1 MRGIKWSICTKYVV
15 MGSTESEGDKQLLNN
30 FQMPKQELNI
40 FYFPNLQTPPGY
52 DHYHSEKDGSASS
65 FTTRV
70 HHRYT
75 TGQDFPHHTCICTVS
90 HETHGIT
97 HTCGIL
103 IIKIIITISLQY
115 LKTIGGGGNTMRQP
129 AHSH

>member
-1 MRGIKWSICTKYVV
+1 MRGMKWSICTKYVV

-52 DHYHSEKDGSASS
+52 DHYHSEKDRSASS

-97 HTCGIL
+97 HTCGSGPL
-103 IIKIIITISLQY
+103 LRMAGYSSNLVISTCNL
-115 LKTIGGGGNTMRQP
+115 L
-129 AHSH
+129 HSHGWQTC